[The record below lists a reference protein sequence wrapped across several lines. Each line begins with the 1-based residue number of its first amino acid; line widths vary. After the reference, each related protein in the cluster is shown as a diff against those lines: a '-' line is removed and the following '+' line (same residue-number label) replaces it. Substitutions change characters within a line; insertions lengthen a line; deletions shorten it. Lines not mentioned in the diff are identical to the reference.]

1 MDILLTLFG
10 ILFSFIILLKSADEL
25 VVIVRKFSRFTKV
38 QGFIVSSVLVSFTTS
53 LPELFVGINSALSSV
68 PTLALGNVVG
78 ANIANISLVLGL
90 AGFFGGAVFIK
101 NNPGLQK
108 EFLIAFL
115 CGILPAILFLDRN
128 LSRIDGLILI
138 LGYIAYSSGFFHGQF
153 FRQEIKNQKKD
164 KVSVSLWTG
173 FIKEVNSKEG
183 RLNLAKFALTAFVL
197 LFSSNLMVNL
207 ISTLAGDIGIPLFL
221 VGLIFLSIGTTL
233 PELAFS
239 YRSIHDHET
248 GLLVGN
254 RLGGIVTNSML
265 VLGVVAL
272 ISPFNILHRSAYV
285 FSLTIFALVFFVF
298 WYFTKTEGKIARWE
312 ALFLLAIYAVFAFF
326 EMAGFGIFKSF

>member
-115 CGILPAILFLDRN
+115 CGILPAIL
-128 LSRIDGLILI
+128 
-138 LGYIAYSSGFFHGQF
+138 
-153 FRQEIKNQKKD
+153 
-164 KVSVSLWTG
+164 
-173 FIKEVNSKEG
+173 
-183 RLNLAKFALTAFVL
+183 
-197 LFSSNLMVNL
+197 
-207 ISTLAGDIGIPLFL
+207 
-221 VGLIFLSIGTTL
+221 
-233 PELAFS
+233 
-239 YRSIHDHET
+239 
-248 GLLVGN
+248 
-254 RLGGIVTNSML
+254 
-265 VLGVVAL
+265 
-272 ISPFNILHRSAYV
+272 
-285 FSLTIFALVFFVF
+285 
-298 WYFTKTEGKIARWE
+298 
-312 ALFLLAIYAVFAFF
+312 
-326 EMAGFGIFKSF
+326 

>member
-25 VVIVRKFSRFTKV
+25 VVIVRKFSRITKV
-38 QGFIVSSVLVSFTTS
+38 QGFIISSVLVSFTTS

-68 PTLALGNVVG
+68 PILSLGNVVG
-78 ANIANISLVLGL
+78 ANIANLSLVLGL
-90 AGFFGGAVFIK
+90 AGFFGGAVYIK
-101 NNPGLQK
+101 NNPRLQR
-108 EFLIAFL
+108 EFLISFL
-115 CGILPAILFLDRN
+115 CGILPAVLFLDRH

-138 LGYIAYSSGFFHGQF
+138 LGYIAYSSGFFHGEF
-153 FRQEIKNQKKD
+153 FKDEKKSQKKD
-164 KVSVSLWTG
+164 KESVNLWMG
-173 FIKEVNSKEG
+173 FMKEVNSKEG
-183 RLNLAKFALTAFVL
+183 RLNLAKFAVTAFVL

-207 ISTLAGDIGIPLFL
+207 INTLAQDIGIPLFL
-221 VGLIFLSIGTTL
+221 VGLLFLSIATTL

-254 RLGGIVTNSML
+254 RLGAIVTNSML

-272 ISPFNILHRSAYV
+272 ISPFSVLHRSAYV

-312 ALFLLAIYAVFAFF
+312 ALFLLGIYAVFAFF